1 MSMQMQLAPI
11 PDEWSGS
18 QSGRGSRA
26 GGSANSRAMS
36 YYEGAQEQQLTARQR
51 SQSVADVRQYSREGR
66 PILHFGKTPDPFH
79 NSIH

>member
-1 MSMQMQLAPI
+1 MQLAPG

-36 YYEGAQEQQLTARQR
+36 YYGGQENQQIAARQR
-51 SQSVADVRQYSREGR
+51 SKSVAEIRQYNREGR
-66 PILHFGKTPDPFH
+66 PILHFGELV
-79 NSIH
+79 SWS